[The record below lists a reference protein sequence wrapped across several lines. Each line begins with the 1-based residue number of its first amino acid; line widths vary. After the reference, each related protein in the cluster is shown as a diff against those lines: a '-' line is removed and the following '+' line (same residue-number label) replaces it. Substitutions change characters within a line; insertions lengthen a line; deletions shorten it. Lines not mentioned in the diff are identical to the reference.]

1 MIIIIIN
8 KFSLSNKVLMKLIK
22 KEKIIIIFKKKKR
35 IQK

>member
-1 MIIIIIN
+1 MIIIIN

-22 KEKIIIIFKKKKR
+22 KEKIIIFKKKKR